1 MGVQSCT
8 KKHRYV
14 LPMLIIE
21 IIGAIFGLL
30 LILIMVA
37 MFAWFGW
44 AVGGAFE
51 SDDRRPYT
59 DTRMT
64 GSEIG
69 GLIGLLAGI
78 ALMVTTLFDL

>member
-1 MGVQSCT
+1 MI
-8 KKHRYV
+8 
-14 LPMLIIE
+14 LFE
-21 IIGAIFGLL
+21 IIGVVLGLL
-30 LILIMVA
+30 FVLVMIA
-37 MFAWFGW
+37 MMAWFGW

-51 SDDRRPYT
+51 SDDRRAYT

-78 ALMVTTLFDL
+78 AFMVATFFDL